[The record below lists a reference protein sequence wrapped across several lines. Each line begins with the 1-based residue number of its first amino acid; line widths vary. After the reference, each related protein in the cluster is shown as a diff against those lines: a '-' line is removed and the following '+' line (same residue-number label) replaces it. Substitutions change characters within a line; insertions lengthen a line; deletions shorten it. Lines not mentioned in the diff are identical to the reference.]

1 MPLASIIKSLL
12 FGFTIALAVGPIAL
26 LIVNYGVTRGFAS
39 ASRSA
44 LGAGLA
50 DLTYAIVAFVAGNLL
65 VARLEAHR
73 PSFEVI
79 AALVLIAFGA
89 YMLFGALRAARAVD
103 AAASPTAGKEL
114 ATTYALTLL
123 NPLTIIAF
131 AGFAGQ
137 LPLAGSAARALLL
150 ALAVFLGSI
159 TVQLALAAAGA
170 QLRRSLRNPTVLR
183 SLNAVSGLGIVAFG
197 LAGLWPHMVF
207 P

>member
-12 FGFTIALAVGPIAL
+12 FGFTIAIAVGPIAL
-26 LIVNYGVTRGFAS
+26 LIVNNGATRGFAS

-50 DLTYAIVAFVAGNLL
+50 DLTYATVAFVAGNLL
-65 VARLEAHR
+65 VARLEAR
-73 PSFEVI
+73 RAAFEVI

-89 YMLFGALRAARAVD
+89 YMAFRAMRSGRAVKP
-103 AAASPTAGKEL
+103 AASATYSKEL

-137 LPLAGSAARALLL
+137 LPLAGSTGRALLL

-159 TVQLALAAAGA
+159 TVQIALAAAGA
-170 QLRRSLRNPTVLR
+170 QLGRALRNPAILK
-183 SLNAVSGLGIVAFG
+183 SLNAASGLGIVAFG
-197 LAGLWPHMVF
+197 LVGLWPHIARA
-207 P
+207 